1 MKNRTKKILI
11 VILSILIVISG
22 GYLAINLYADSL
34 LNKMNRGEVI
44 KKEDANINE
53 DIVKAKEAHKVFN
66 FVLFGIDSS
75 TGNDQ
80 GESERSD
87 AMKVISLDYTDKK
100 IKITSVERDVV
111 AYFPGNYNGYGHYN
125 WAYWYGGPTL
135 AIQTLNYNLDLDI
148 TNYVSISFAGLENV
162 VDEVGGVDI
171 YLSNAEASVLGLYPA
186 NNHLYG
192 QKALE
197 YCRIRKIDSDY
208 SRMERQNAVIQAI
221 VSKFSSLGFTDML
234 DVVVSLLPY
243 VSTNFTNDQIKTYL
257 YDIIGFDLNNIETY
271 KLPSGGYDDTLNCPG
286 LGGYLLRSYS
296 DQVIELHKN
305 IYSIDDYKPSK
316 TVMDNEKNTYDK
328 YGYPNK

>member
-22 GYLAINLYADSL
+22 AYLAINLYADSL

-53 DIVKAKEAHKVFN
+53 DIVKVKEAHKVFN
-66 FVLFGIDSS
+66 FVLFGVDSS

-87 AMKVISLDYTDKK
+87 AMKIISLDYTDKK
-100 IKITSVERDVV
+100 IMITSVERDVV
-111 AYFPGNYNGYGHYN
+111 AYFPGDYQGYGHYN

-148 TNYVSISFAGLENV
+148 TNYVSISFAGLESI
-162 VDEVGGVDI
+162 VDAVGGVDI
-171 YLSNAEASVLGLYPA
+171 YLSNGEANLMGLSPGS
-186 NNHLYG
+186 NHLNG
-192 QKALE
+192 DLALI
-197 YCRIRKIDSDY
+197 YARIRELDSDY
-208 SRMERQNAVIQAI
+208 VRMERQNAVIQAI

-257 YDIIGFDLNNIETY
+257 YDIIGFDLSNIETY
-271 KLPSGGYDDTLNCPG
+271 KLPSGGYDDTLNCSG

-328 YGYPNK
+328 YGYPDK

>member
-53 DIVKAKEAHKVFN
+53 DIVKVKEAHKVFN
-66 FVLFGIDSS
+66 FVLFGLDSENS
-75 TGNDQ
+75 QDTGA
-80 GESERSD
+80 SERSD

-100 IKITSVERDVV
+100 IKIYSVERDVV

-125 WAYWYGGPTL
+125 WAYWFGGPTL

-162 VDEVGGVDI
+162 VNEVGGVDI
-171 YLSNAEASVLGLYPA
+171 YLTNAEASVLGLYA
-186 NNHLYG
+186 GNNHLSG
-192 QKALE
+192 SQALA
-197 YCRIRKIDSDY
+197 YCRIRSIDSDY

-221 VSKFSSLGFTDML
+221 VSKFSSLGFTDMFN
-234 DVVVSLLPY
+234 VVTSLLPY
-243 VSTNFTNDQIKTYL
+243 ISTNFTNDQIKTYL

-286 LGGYLLRSYS
+286 FGGYLLRSYS

-316 TVMDNEKNTYDK
+316 TVMDNVKNTYDK

>member
-22 GYLAINLYADSL
+22 SYLAINLYADSL
-34 LNKMNRGEVI
+34 LNKMDRGEVI

-53 DIVKAKEAHKVFN
+53 DIVKVKEAHKVFN
-66 FVLFGIDSS
+66 FVLFGLDSENS
-75 TGNDQ
+75 QDTGA
-80 GESERSD
+80 SERSD

-100 IKITSVERDVV
+100 IKIYSVERDVV
-111 AYFPGNYNGYGHYN
+111 AYFPGDYQGYGHYN
-125 WAYWYGGPTL
+125 WAYWFGGPTL

-148 TNYVSISFAGLENV
+148 TNYVSVSFGGLESI
-162 VDEVGGVDI
+162 VDAVGGVDI
-171 YLSNAEASVLGLYPA
+171 YLTNAEANRMGLNPG
-186 NNHLYG
+186 NNRLNGESALLY
-192 QKALE
+192 A
-197 YCRIRKIDSDY
+197 RIRELDNDY
-208 SRMERQNAVIQAI
+208 VRMERQNAVIQAI
-221 VSKFSSLGFTDML
+221 VSKFSSLGFNDMFN
-234 DVVVSLLPY
+234 VVTSLLPY
-243 VSTNFTNDQIKTYL
+243 ISTNFTNDQIKGYV
-257 YDIIGFDLNNIETY
+257 YDLLSFDLNNIETY

-316 TVMDNEKNTYDK
+316 TVLDNEKNTYDK